1 MQCGTKTNHL
11 FHNLNY
17 SHTLWNEESVVSNTL
32 KNQKLNL
39 ILNQIII
46 AMTLIDKTHHK

>member
-1 MQCGTKTNHL
+1 MQCDTKTNHL
-11 FHNLNY
+11 FHELNY
-17 SHTLWNEESVVSNTL
+17 SHPLWNEGSVVSNTL

-46 AMTLIDKTHHK
+46 AMTLTDKTHHK